1 MKKKLNYANLPVLAI
16 MIIIA
21 IFSVFIDANTEN
33 PAEMALIG
41 LSYLLIIS
49 TAVLICPIGLIFQI
63 RNKDKTKLDKVLLV
77 MNILI
82 CILATI
88 FIVYFLFLFSVSSSF
103 LAD

>member
-1 MKKKLNYANLPVLAI
+1 MKKKFNYANLPVLVI
-16 MIIIA
+16 VIIIA

-63 RNKDKTKLDKVLLV
+63 RNKGKTILDKVLLAINV
-77 MNILI
+77 LMSILGI
-82 CILATI
+82 VLIISI
-88 FIVYFLFLFSVSSSF
+88 F
-103 LAD
+103 AK

>member
-49 TAVLICPIGLIFQI
+49 TAVLICPIGFIFQI
-63 RNKDKTKLDKVLLV
+63 RNKDKTILDKVLLV
-77 MNILI
+77 INVLMSILGI
-82 CILATI
+82 VLII
-88 FIVYFLFLFSVSSSF
+88 FIF
-103 LAD
+103 AK